1 MEGGNIMKFEGIMF
15 IVSALMFVLNIIVAV
30 NEKLKRVLDA
40 GPMFLVITSFCY
52 GLSTAMCLME
62 LNKKPTAE
70 DLIKGNAEITIREYS
85 AKDGTI
91 IKRDT
96 IYGFKNK

>member
-1 MEGGNIMKFEGIMF
+1 MEGGNIMKFEVIML
-15 IVSALMFVLNIIVAV
+15 IVCASLFVLNIVVVI
-30 NEKLKRVLDA
+30 NERLRRVLDA